1 MRDGR
6 HYSHYIIISIIFAA
20 VYLLQ
25 SGVGLLPGIFAVR
38 PLPLLALV
46 TAIAMFES
54 KGAAFAFG
62 LCGGLLM
69 DVLTPRISCFNTV
82 FLTVAA
88 VSVALLIELLFNNA
102 PLSAAVLG
110 GIVCGAYY
118 LVYWLIY
125 LLSGGDALMMLL
137 RYCLPGAVYSWAFTL
152 PFYFLMRALEK
163 RERRIRV

>member
-25 SGVGLLPGIFAVR
+25 SGTGLLPAVFSVQ

-54 KGAAFAFG
+54 KAAAFAFG
-62 LCGGLLM
+62 LCGGMLM
-69 DVLTPRISCFNTV
+69 DVLSPRISCFNTV
-82 FLTVAA
+82 YLTVAA
-88 VSVALLIELLFNNA
+88 VGVALLIELLFNNA
-102 PLSAAVLG
+102 PLTAAVLG
-110 GIVCGAYY
+110 GIVCGGYY
-118 LVYWLIY
+118 LSYWFVY
-125 LLSGGDALMMLL
+125 LLQSGDALMLL
-137 RYCLPGAVYSWAFTL
+137 VCHCLLGAVYSWAFTM
-152 PFYFLMRALEK
+152 PFYFLVRALQN